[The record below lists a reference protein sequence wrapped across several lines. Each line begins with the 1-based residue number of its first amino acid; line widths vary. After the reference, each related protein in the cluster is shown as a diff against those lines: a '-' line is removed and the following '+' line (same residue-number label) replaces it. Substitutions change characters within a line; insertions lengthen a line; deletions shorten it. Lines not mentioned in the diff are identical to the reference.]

1 MKNKSTQRVALLL
14 LLALLWG
21 SAYPLTKISVNEIP
35 MVTFSLG
42 RSVIGALILWLIL
55 RFKGQRLPGW
65 GRVWIH
71 LVMMGVVH
79 NAAPYVLVAWG
90 SQTVDSGLTAIIT
103 STAPLFT
110 IILAHFMV
118 ADDRLTP
125 AKIVGVLVAISGM
138 AALLAPSFQGGL
150 TASLQGIIAILAA
163 SVCYGVA
170 TVYTRKHLRGLPFL
184 VGPTA
189 QLIISSGLLLPLS
202 LLLER
207 PFQLPVP
214 SLPSL
219 LAWVATGA
227 LGTAMAFIIFFRLIE
242 MANPSFVSMVSY
254 LIPIVGA
261 GLGMLV
267 LGERLPPS
275 AYAGFAI
282 ILGGVMIANGRY
294 DRKLAPI
301 TLIKQVK
308 HATPGLLT
316 SIGRSHE
323 PVQS

>member
-1 MKNKSTQRVALLL
+1 MKNKSTQKVALLL

-21 SAYPLTKISVNEIP
+21 STYPFTKISVHEIP
-35 MVTFSLG
+35 MLTFSLG

-65 GRVWIH
+65 DRIWVH
-71 LVMMGVVH
+71 LAMMGVVH

-138 AALLAPSFQGGL
+138 AALLVPSFQGGL

-163 SVCYGVA
+163 SLCYGVA
-170 TVYTRKHLRGLPFL
+170 TVYTRKNLRGLPFL

-189 QLIISSGLLLPLS
+189 QLIISAGLLLPVS

-207 PFQLPVP
+207 PYQLPIP
-214 SLPSL
+214 SMPSL
-219 LAWVATGA
+219 LAWGATGV
-227 LGTAMAFIIFFRLIE
+227 LGTAVAFIVFFRLIE
-242 MANPSFVSMVSY
+242 MASPSFVSMVSY

-275 AYAGFAI
+275 AYIGFTI
-282 ILGGVMIANGRY
+282 ILVGVMIANG
-294 DRKLAPI
+294 
-301 TLIKQVK
+301 
-308 HATPGLLT
+308 
-316 SIGRSHE
+316 
-323 PVQS
+323 